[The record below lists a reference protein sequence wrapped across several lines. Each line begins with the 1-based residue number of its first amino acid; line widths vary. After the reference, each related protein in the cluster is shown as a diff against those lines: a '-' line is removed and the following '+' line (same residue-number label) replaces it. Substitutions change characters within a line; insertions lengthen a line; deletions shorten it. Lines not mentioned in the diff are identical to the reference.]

1 MTAPAMPCSNSSLLI
16 PFACVLLAG
25 CGSNDS
31 PVQANLGTDA
41 IATSVGPGG
50 ATVRGTGALAGLLIE
65 IPPGA
70 LRQLVK
76 LEIAVGEEFVLPGT
90 VAAAEALR
98 ITAVPDPGALL
109 LPFKISMEI
118 AFPVTRDP
126 ADLLVA
132 GQVSVPTFDG
142 RAATRLGLAAELG
155 TYDESRRRFTA
166 EIGRF
171 ASLQIRYTAAER
183 LIDDANALVGLAL
196 DSFDRL
202 TDESLLAA
210 DLQLASAL
218 KADPFFPAARVL
230 RAISRVLVVV
240 NDRQQRGPGLQSV
253 GDAAVE
259 TGLDVQRRSLL
270 RRLID
275 ADWPRR
281 LIVPR
286 SAPQAAD
293 VLEMLQAQ
301 LRPALEQ
308 GLLDL
313 AFVPPHT
320 ELAIALPSA
329 LTALPGTRQ
338 IDAADLSFLRSLFAF
353 GLYSIDAL
361 EDVVLT
367 VDPAFWSS
375 PAAATA
381 TPEDLLAR
389 FPEVG
394 KRLVPPS
401 SLTQDHLVEAMSL
414 LVEGYR
420 QLNQESDGQGDD
432 LVVFSS
438 SFGAEKRDR
447 WQNSLQ
453 QGFESLVQEGPRSLL
468 VDRYGV
474 INLDLA
480 ALRAGIDARSLTPAL
495 FGFAPLA
502 GTLPDPSLGGLLPT
516 RTQDGAARLF
526 HLPNRFALPTAAI
539 VIDGDPSDWP
549 ATAEALLPEDAA
561 GDSGKMSGLDL
572 GQVFLARSGDD
583 LLYRL
588 SLVRGAFEFR
598 DDRTA
603 IYGFRIRSQR
613 RRPAAGGPG
622 LLFTVEMTSA
632 GPEVTVR
639 RDGQLIAVRHA
650 VAVAGAHLELAFN
663 RFDLF
668 EPDEPVRDRT
678 VRAFSSGFDSSG
690 AAHRGDRTRAI
701 LTRF

>member
-1 MTAPAMPCSNSSLLI
+1 MHCSKPSLLI
-16 PFACVLLAG
+16 LFTYLLLAG

-31 PVQANLGTDA
+31 PVQANLGTDEINTA
-41 IATSVGPGG
+41 VGPGG

-65 IPPGA
+65 VPPGA
-70 LRQLVK
+70 LRQLVQLK
-76 LEIAVGEEFVLPGT
+76 IAVGEELALPGT
-90 VAAAEALR
+90 VGAAEALM

-118 AFPVTRDP
+118 GFPATRDP

-132 GQVSVPTFDG
+132 GQVSVPTVDG
-142 RAATRLGLAAELG
+142 RAVTRLGLAAELG
-155 TYDESRRRFTA
+155 AYDESRRRFTA
-166 EIGRF
+166 EIGRM
-171 ASLQIRYTAAER
+171 APLQVRYTSAER

-230 RAISRVLVVV
+230 RAISRVLVVG
-240 NDRQQRGPGLQSV
+240 NDRQQRGPGLQSI
-253 GDAAVE
+253 GDAAVA
-259 TGLDVQRRSLL
+259 TGLDLQRRSLL
-270 RRLID
+270 RRIID
-275 ADWPRR
+275 ADWPSR
-281 LIVPR
+281 LMPPS

-293 VLEMLQAQ
+293 VWEMLQAQ

-361 EDVVLT
+361 EDVEWT
-367 VDPAFWSS
+367 TDPAFWSS
-375 PAAATA
+375 AAAATA
-381 TPEDLLAR
+381 TPEELLAR
-389 FPEVG
+389 FPSVG
-394 KRLVPPS
+394 KRLAPPS
-401 SLTQDHLVEAMSL
+401 SSTQDHLVEAMTI

-420 QLNQESDGQGDD
+420 QLNLESDDQGDD

-453 QGFESLVQEGPRSLL
+453 QALESLLQQGPRPLL
-468 VDRYGV
+468 VDRHGV
-474 INLDLA
+474 VNLDLA
-480 ALRAGIDARSLTPAL
+480 ALRTGIDARSLAPAL

-516 RTQDGAARLF
+516 RTQDGATRLF
-526 HLPNRFALPTAAI
+526 HLENRFTLPAAAI
-539 VIDGDPSDWP
+539 VIDGDPTDWP
-549 ATAEALLPEDAA
+549 SHAEALLPEDVA
-561 GDSGKMSGLDL
+561 GDSGNMSGLDL

-583 LLYRL
+583 LLCRL
-588 SLVRGAFEFR
+588 SLARGSFELR

-603 IYGFRIRSQR
+603 VYGLQIHSQR
-613 RRPAAGGPG
+613 QRPAAGGPG
-622 LLFTVEMTSA
+622 LLFAVEMTSA
-632 GPEVTVR
+632 GAEVTVR

-650 VAVAGAHLELAFN
+650 VAVAGAHLELALN

-668 EPDEPVRDRT
+668 EPDEPVRDRI

-690 AAHRGDRTRAI
+690 AAPRGDRTRAI
-701 LTRF
+701 STRF